1 MISPK
6 RIAVVGSG
14 ISGLS
19 AAWLLGQRHQVVI
32 YEAAGRLGGHSNT
45 VIAPIEGKD
54 VPVDTGFIVYN
65 EPTYPNLTAMFK
77 HLAVPTLKSDMSFGV
92 SLDGGQFEYSSN
104 SLVSYFKDPSTVMN
118 PRFWAVIREV
128 VRFYQ
133 TAPAAMR
140 RLADK
145 GLSLGEF
152 LDACGYGQAFQAD
165 HLLPQAAAIWSCSVH
180 EIRDYPAASFIAFCD
195 SHGLMRFAARPQWR
209 TVRGGSRTYVAA
221 IEQDF
226 TGEVRLNAAVTA
238 IRRLNGG
245 KVEVKD
251 VCGAVD
257 LFDDVVLASHANQSL
272 AMLTDATP
280 EETALLSCFRYTPNT
295 AVLHADKRLMPS
307 KRTWW
312 SSWNFLGHT
321 GDHAEATVSYWMN
334 ALQDLDI
341 KTDLFVTLNPSSK
354 LTLEG
359 EIRREEYDH
368 PIFDGP
374 AMEAQARLW
383 ELQGRRNTWFCGA
396 YFGAGFHEDGIQAG
410 LAVAEHL
417 GGVRRPWTVKGES
430 DRIILGV
437 DPQQRAQAA

>member
-1 MISPK
+1 MTPAK

-19 AAWLLGQRHQVVI
+19 AAWLLGRRHEVVI
-32 YEAAGRLGGHSNT
+32 YEAANRLGGHSNT
-45 VIAPIEGKD
+45 AIARIEGKD

-65 EPTYPNLTAMFK
+65 EPTYPNLTALFK

-104 SLVSYFKDPSTVMN
+104 SLLSYFKDPSTVMN
-118 PRFWAVIREV
+118 PRFWAVMREV

-152 LDACGYGQAFQAD
+152 LDACGYGKAFQTD

-195 SHGLMRFAARPQWR
+195 SHGLMRFASRPQWR
-209 TVRGGSRTYVAA
+209 TVRGGSRNYVAA
-221 IEQDF
+221 IERDF
-226 TGEVRLNAAVTA
+226 TGQVRLNAAVAA
-238 IRRLNGG
+238 IRRLAGG
-245 KVEVKD
+245 KVEIKD
-251 VCGAVD
+251 VSGAVD

-272 AMLTDATP
+272 AMLSDATP
-280 EETALLSCFRYTPNT
+280 DETALLSCFRYTPNT
-295 AVLHADKRLMPS
+295 AVLHADTRLMPS

-334 ALQDLDI
+334 ALQGLDI

-354 LTLEG
+354 LALKG

-374 AMEAQARLW
+374 AMEAQGKLW
-383 ELQGRRNTWFCGA
+383 ELQGQHNTWFCGA
-396 YFGAGFHEDGIQAG
+396 YFGAGFHEDGLQAG

-417 GGVRRPWTVKGES
+417 GEVRRPWTVKGES
-430 DRIILGV
+430 DRITLGTG
-437 DPQQRAQAA
+437 QRRAKAA